1 MNAGNKLILLL
12 ALIAGPKAWAWDERM
27 GLNFGTSL
35 RMISADDRTS
45 GQADSSTRT
54 ISSGQQVTPYLGYAF
69 SSMNIGLAL
78 NMETSTTETIE
89 TNSAT
94 GVESSRLM
102 ANDARGLSA
111 FFRFNFGR
119 VMFLEAGAGLYTEDT
134 QVKNETRSSQN
145 GGTFVGQREEYKVKG
160 TGPGYHMGG
169 GIELPI
175 ADGFQFTSAYLVRV
189 FQLRDVTSGGEVGK
203 RRGFEQKRELTF
215 GLAHYVN

>member
-12 ALIAGPKAWAWDERM
+12 ALSAPQAFAWDERE

-45 GQADSSTRT
+45 GQADTSTRT

-78 NMETSTTETIE
+78 NMETTTNESIE
-89 TNSAT
+89 TNSVT
-94 GVESSRLM
+94 GSETSRSI

-119 VMFLEAGAGLYTEDT
+119 VMYLEAGAGLYTEDT
-134 QVKNETRSSQN
+134 QVKNETRSAQD
-145 GGTFVGQREEYKVKG
+145 GGAFVGQREEYKVKG

-175 ADGFQFTSAYLVRV
+175 ADGFQFTSGYLVRV

-215 GLAHYVN
+215 GVAHYVN